1 MAKPLRNQTNTR
13 LLNASVST
21 LSASS
26 AASNYFI
33 NGTWNVATVKST
45 ITITTNTNGEII
57 KIQRNSETSVQKAY
71 GELTIT
77 DNWSKF
83 TLAIN
88 GIDPLTG
95 SVFRSV
101 TRQVQF
107 NPFKIT
113 DDTTSN
119 IVTRADLVEVVKC
132 YRAMPGWGRYDTRMD
147 FNNNYRVDIADLSTV
162 ASHM

>member
-1 MAKPLRNQTNTR
+1 LFAVQPFGHIPTDMIVR
-13 LLNASVST
+13 LQFHIIVPCNEIN
-21 LSASS
+21 LSRTS
-26 AASNYFI
+26 
-33 NGTWNVATVKST
+33 GATVKST
-45 ITITTNTNGEII
+45 VTITTDTNGEII

-113 DDTTSN
+113 DDATCN

-132 YRAMPGWGRYDTRMD
+132 YRAMPGWGSYDTRMD